1 MLVVKEIILVLM
13 GFSATENDY
22 IKNRTLK
29 IGEGFFMTYNRLL
42 DHKDWGFPVPIFY
55 GPGRISEIGS
65 ICKNLEIKNPLVV
78 TDRGSSNLSFIQ
90 ALRSLLFK
98 DGISSELFF
107 DISPNPIGYEIEA
120 GCICYRDGN
129 HDAIIGIG
137 GGSGMDGAKAICLT
151 VNNDIDLWAFDYKKP
166 VQQIRSSDPFP
177 KLIMVPTTAGTGAET
192 ESTAMVTHAGKG
204 MKFCLDHPKLKI
216 SATILDPSLTL
227 ELPPSLTAW
236 TGVDALTHA
245 IEAYIV
251 PDFHPLC
258 DGAAIE
264 ALSLI
269 GKYLVTSVEEP
280 ENLEARG
287 GMLVGSCLAGISF
300 LKGLGFVHAISH
312 MVGAEYDTQ
321 HGLTN
326 AIILPVVLRYNL
338 PSLDKKRRNMA
349 HALGMLDNS
358 SDGFIREIETK
369 LDRLNIPNSLAEID
383 VPFDCASR
391 IAEKAMLDSAAST
404 NPVKA
409 DLSTLK
415 TLVEKSIKEAR

>member
-1 MLVVKEIILVLM
+1 MSHS
-13 GFSATENDY
+13 G
-22 IKNRTLK
+22 
-29 IGEGFFMTYNRLL
+29 LL

-55 GPGRISEIGS
+55 GPGRISHIGS

-78 TDRGSSNLSFIQ
+78 TDRGSWKLPFIQ
-90 ALRSLLFK
+90 EMRSLLFR

-107 DISPNPIGYEIEA
+107 EISPNPVGGEIEA
-120 GCICYRDGN
+120 GCIAYREGN

-151 VNNDIDLWAFDYKKP
+151 VNNDINLWAFDYNKP
-166 VQQIRSSDPFP
+166 APQIAGTMPFP
-177 KLIMVPTTAGTGAET
+177 KLITIPTTAGTGAET
-192 ESTAMVTHAGKG
+192 ESTAMVTHSEKG
-204 MKFCLDHPKLKI
+204 MKFCLDHPQLKI
-216 SATILDPSLTL
+216 SAAILDPALTIG
-227 ELPPSLTAW
+227 LPPSLTAW

-264 ALSLI
+264 ALRLI

-326 AIILPVVLRYNL
+326 AIVLPVVLRYNL
-338 PSLDKKRRNMA
+338 PTLDKKCQHMA
-349 HALGMLDNS
+349 DALSMSNKT
-358 SDGFIREIETK
+358 SDGFIGEIEAT
-369 LDRLNIPNSLAEID
+369 LDRLNIPTSLNEIG
-383 VPFDCASR
+383 VPFECAGG
-391 IAEKAMLDSAAST
+391 IAEKAMHDSAAST
-404 NPVKA
+404 NPVTGDIS
-409 DLSTLK
+409 DLEA
-415 TLVEKSIKEAR
+415 LVERSIKKAR

>member
-1 MLVVKEIILVLM
+1 
-13 GFSATENDY
+13 
-22 IKNRTLK
+22 
-29 IGEGFFMTYNRLL
+29 MTHNSLL
-42 DHKDWGFPVPIFY
+42 DHRDWGFPVQIFY
-55 GPGRISEIGS
+55 GPGRIAEIGS
-65 ICKNLEIKNPLVV
+65 ICKNLKIMNPLIV
-78 TDRGSSNLSFIQ
+78 TDRGSSKLSFIQ
-90 ALRSLLFK
+90 ELRSLLFK
-98 DGISSELFF
+98 AGISSELFF
-107 DISPNPIGYEIEA
+107 EISPNPVGDEIEA
-120 GCICYRDGN
+120 GCIAYRDGN

-151 VNNDIDLWAFDYKKP
+151 VNNDFDLWAFDYNKP
-166 VQQIRSSDPFP
+166 VPQIRSSDPFP

-192 ESTAMVTHAGKG
+192 ESTAMVTHGGKG
-204 MKFCLDHPKLKI
+204 MKFCLDHPQLKI
-216 SATILDPSLTL
+216 SAAILDPVLTIG
-227 ELPPSLTAW
+227 LPSNLTAW

-264 ALSLI
+264 ALRLL

-312 MVGAEYDTQ
+312 MVGAEFDTQ

-326 AIILPVVLRYNL
+326 AIVLPVVLRYNL
-338 PSLDKKRRNMA
+338 PSLDKKRYHMA
-349 HALGMLDNS
+349 DALGISNKT
-358 SDGFIREIETK
+358 SDGFIGEIEAT
-369 LDRLNIPNSLAEID
+369 LDLLEIPKSLAEIG

-391 IAEKAMLDSAAST
+391 IAEKAMLDSAAFT
-404 NPVKA
+404 NPVIGE
-409 DLSTLK
+409 LSTLRE
-415 TLVEKSIKEAR
+415 LVEKSIKNAR